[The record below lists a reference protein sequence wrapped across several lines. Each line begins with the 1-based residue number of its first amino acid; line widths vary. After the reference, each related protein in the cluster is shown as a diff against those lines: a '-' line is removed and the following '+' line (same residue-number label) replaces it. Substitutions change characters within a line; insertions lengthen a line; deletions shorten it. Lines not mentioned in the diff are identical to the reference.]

1 MKTQQQI
8 YDQFKL
14 KRDGLVMDIMRL
26 AINITES
33 KDFSVAV
40 NFVSHVGWLEVKL
53 HTLDA
58 KNTIYIVE
66 YLQCFDCPR
75 DDRKLRRPPLDY
87 DHIINKLEEVKQTLN
102 DLLIGNISIELMLKA
117 KV

>member
-58 KNTIYIVE
+58 KNTIYITE
-66 YLQCFDCPR
+66 YLRCFAYPR
-75 DDRKLRRPPLDY
+75 YPHYHSHPNYENTIKE
-87 DHIINKLEEVKQTLN
+87 LEEVKQTLN
-102 DLLIGNISIELMLKA
+102 DLLIGNISIESMLKA